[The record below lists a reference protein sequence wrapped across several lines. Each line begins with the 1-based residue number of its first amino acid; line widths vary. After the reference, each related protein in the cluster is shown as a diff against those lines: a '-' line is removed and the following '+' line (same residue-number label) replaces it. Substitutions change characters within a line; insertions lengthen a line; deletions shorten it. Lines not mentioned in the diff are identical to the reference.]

1 MSQSRTRGSRWSLDL
16 ELIAVIGLGNYEDI
30 ETKSG
35 TRRLD
40 HVVETRSRI
49 HQAIKDLFCG
59 TQLPK
64 NSSSFLPSLWFLFL
78 IMPLFCELLWEIY
91 SLKSGSWKKLE
102 LNMPYCHYCVSRAG
116 VRVYLDE
123 IVIDIMDDDTVLD
136 FRFLRRHLLV
146 LNGSIALVSNYTKAA
161 TVCISI
167 LGQVGLKKLWTKL
180 FMLGPYPMHQGSCG
194 SQKKGGIFFRKKDD
208 QLVWLILAPRRFRS
222 LVSKEER

>member
-1 MSQSRTRGSRWSLDL
+1 MSLLR
-16 ELIAVIGLGNYEDI
+16 EP
-30 ETKSG
+30 
-35 TRRLD
+35 
-40 HVVETRSRI
+40 
-49 HQAIKDLFCG
+49 CG
-59 TQLPK
+59 C
-64 NSSSFLPSLWFLFL
+64 PSLLGWNCHWSGKYEAETDDQQCLVSFDLSTMLFFTTQ
-78 IMPLFCELLWEIY
+78 I
-91 SLKSGSWKKLE
+91 SS
-102 LNMPYCHYCVSRAG
+102 
-116 VRVYLDE
+116 
-123 IVIDIMDDDTVLD
+123 DIMDDDTVLD